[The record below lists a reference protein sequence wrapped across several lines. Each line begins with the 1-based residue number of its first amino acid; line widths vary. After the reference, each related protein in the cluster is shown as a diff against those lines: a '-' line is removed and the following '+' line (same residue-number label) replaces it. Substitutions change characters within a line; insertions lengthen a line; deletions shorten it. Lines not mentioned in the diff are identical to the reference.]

1 MDSTSRSQ
9 KCCLCSREEKDR
21 RRLRRL
27 HGDSSVALKQH
38 LQSLSAVSLDSLQE
52 TSDKDAKLCSTCESE
67 IREMKNLEAKIT
79 GLQEKVQLKISKLR
93 PAPGK
98 RQHPAPQPPAQKH
111 IWLLQQVSNLHAHA
125 VTFKHYLLFKLVV
138 SMPIGTAQRAP
149 RRLQV

>member
-9 KCCLCSREEKDR
+9 KCCLCSCEEKDR

-38 LQSLSAVSLDSLQE
+38 LQSLSAVPLDSLQE
-52 TSDKDAKLCSTCESE
+52 TRDKDAKLCSTCESE

-98 RQHPAPQPPAQKH
+98 RQHPAPQPPAQKQ
-111 IWLLQQVSNLHAHA
+111 ISLQLAAS
-125 VTFKHYLLFKLVV
+125 T
-138 SMPIGTAQRAP
+138 G
-149 RRLQV
+149 

>member
-52 TSDKDAKLCSTCESE
+52 TRDKDAKLCSTCESE

-98 RQHPAPQPPAQKH
+98 RQHPAPQPPAQKQ
-111 IWLLQQVSNLHAHA
+111 ICLQLAAS
-125 VTFKHYLLFKLVV
+125 T
-138 SMPIGTAQRAP
+138 G
-149 RRLQV
+149 

>member
-52 TSDKDAKLCSTCESE
+52 TRDKDAKLCSTCESE

-98 RQHPAPQPPAQKH
+98 RQHPAPQPRTE
-111 IWLLQQVSNLHAHA
+111 INLSTIGCFNRL
-125 VTFKHYLLFKLVV
+125 VTCMH
-138 SMPIGTAQRAP
+138 MQ
-149 RRLQV
+149 